1 MATGN
6 ISQRRDDDDGYLF
19 HDVDDNPMD
28 TVIAPNVQHVTGAA
42 IITVVHKTDPR
53 DRRQATPSSDD
64 ESVENVHRTP
74 ARAAEKATASGEK
87 APATNK
93 LPKRPP
99 QILMPMTTEEG
110 FRTLIAAM
118 NE

>member
-6 ISQRRDDDDGYLF
+6 ITQRRDDDDGHLF

-28 TVIAPNVQHVTGAA
+28 TIIAPNVHHVTGAA
-42 IITVVHKTDPR
+42 IITFVHKTDSR

-64 ESVENVHRTP
+64 ENVQEVRKTP
-74 ARAAEKATASGEK
+74 AIAAGKATTSTEK
-87 APATNK
+87 PLRLTN
-93 LPKRPP
+93 LLRNRLRYLCLWFQNP
-99 QILMPMTTEEG
+99 ICC
-110 FRTLIAAM
+110 